1 MRLLELDSTDEDP
14 VIKSSVR
21 GVSAIAT
28 TPAKPPGT
36 SSSNRSALSGASG
49 ATLTPV
55 TTNTTDNTL
64 VRTATPTTPG
74 GTAENDKI
82 LYPFRIKHLG
92 RETYTLYASRAE
104 DRRLWCDKI
113 IEAKTKYAASQFR
126 LNAEPFTLRVIADAA
141 FAHDAWSGHQKTVLI
156 KGTSLWRAI
165 DDVERRYANMTKPSP
180 ACRARVNCATTFVQ
194 ADGRM
199 KTLIGTEYGVYLCES
214 GSVRDWSRV
223 LILQRVTQM
232 AVLEEFNLLVLI
244 ADKALIAYHLDVVC
258 PVGGAQPTTLSSF
271 KRAPQKLSGQKDVSF
286 FTVGR
291 LKDRTLIF
299 YKKKEGLQSIIKIS
313 EPVLQRASTA
323 ALRSSRRGHRM
334 SASTFYGTTET
345 FREYDE
351 FVLPN
356 ECVNISI
363 FTSSIAVATSRGF
376 EILNLD
382 KKSPF
387 PIPDLTAPHT
397 ENIRKR
403 LEGLTPLGM
412 FRLSSDEATT
422 GGVRMNHYSSS
433 PSNYTTTNG
442 DTAMEFILVYEQCAV
457 FVNKHGEISRSVHM
471 EFLGKAKAAT
481 LISGM
486 LVLVDS
492 DFVEIRDAQSGVL
505 KQIVAGKD
513 VRCLDDGRG
522 GGGPELMGMGM
533 GIKGRTLKIAM
544 QHPEQERYQIVVEL
558 VPN

>member
-1 MRLLELDSTDEDP
+1 MSVAP
-14 VIKSSVR
+14 V
-21 GVSAIAT
+21 
-28 TPAKPPGT
+28 KPPGT
-36 SSSNRSALSGASG
+36 SSSNRSALSGVSG
-49 ATLTPV
+49 SSLTPV
-55 TTNTTDNTL
+55 ITNTTDNNTL
-64 VRTATPTTPG
+64 TRVSTPTTPG
-74 GTAENDKI
+74 GTPENDKI
-82 LYPFRIKHLG
+82 LYPFRVKHLG
-92 RETYTLYASRAE
+92 RETYTLYTNRAE

-126 LNAEPFTLRVIADAA
+126 QNAEPFTLRVMADAA
-141 FAHDAWSGHQKTVLI
+141 FAHDAWNGHQKTVLI

-165 DDVERRYANMTKPSP
+165 DEVERRYANTAKPSP

-194 ADGRM
+194 ADGRI
-199 KTLIGTEYGVYLCES
+199 KTLVGTEYGVYLCES

-223 LILQRVTQM
+223 LILQRVTQL

-258 PVGGAQPTTLSSF
+258 PVGGGAPSNMNNF
-271 KRAPQKLSGQKDVSF
+271 KKAPQKLSGQKDVGF

-299 YKKKEGLQSIIKIS
+299 YKKKEGLQSIVKIL
-313 EPVLQRASTA
+313 EPVLQRASTS
-323 ALRSSRRGHRM
+323 ALRSSRLGHRM
-334 SASTFYGTTET
+334 STSTFYGTTET

-351 FVLPN
+351 FVLN
-356 ECVNISI
+356 SDCIDISI
-363 FTSSIAVATSRGF
+363 FTSSIAVATTRGF

-387 PIPDLTAPHT
+387 PIPDLTVAHT
-397 ENIRKR
+397 IAIAKR

-412 FRLSSDEATT
+412 FRLSTDEVTSA
-422 GGVRMNHYSSS
+422 GARMNHYSARTNS
-433 PSNYTTTNG
+433 YTTTTNG
-442 DTAMEFILVYEQCAV
+442 DTAATEFILVYEQCAV

-492 DFVEIRDAQSGVL
+492 DFVEVRDAQSGVL
-505 KQIVAGKD
+505 KQIIAGKD
-513 VRCLDDGRG
+513 VRCLDDGKG
-522 GGGPELMGMGM
+522 GSGLELMGMSGM
-533 GIKGRTLKIAM
+533 RGARTVKIAM